1 MKEKFKNISDTQLM
15 LNFKSGDIPAFEELI
30 KRYKKSVIN
39 VIYRF
44 LGDRDEAED
53 LALEVF
59 LRVYKSVKRYRV
71 EAKFSTWLYKI
82 ALNLSLSELNK
93 RRKHFSISLNAPITT
108 DKGRPRELIDELADP
123 SPSPEKILEE
133 KERNFLIKKAIGLL
147 PPGQRMVIILQI
159 YEGLSYKEISK
170 ILGCSV
176 KSVESRLYRA
186 RISLKKRLQ
195 SYFKK

>member
-39 VIYRF
+39 IIYRF

-59 LRVYKSVKRYRV
+59 LRVYKSVKRYRI

-82 ALNLSLSELNK
+82 AVNLSLSELKK

-108 DKGRPRELIDELADP
+108 DKGGPRELIDELVDL

-147 PPGQRMVIILQI
+147 PPEQRMVIILQI

-170 ILGCSV
+170 TLDCSV
-176 KSVESRLYRA
+176 KSVESKLYRA
-186 RISLKKRLQ
+186 RISLKKRLR
-195 SYFKK
+195 SYFTK

>member
-82 ALNLSLSELNK
+82 AVNLSLSELKK